1 VRSRASPFKW
11 EYPLLSLRSSNSFIR
26 LLPCRPITSIPPCI
40 FPSVTHCRRQ
50 FWRKMWPI
58 QFTFRL
64 QYAHKKYFVVLK
76 VMKKSDKIFSWN
88 LSVTNL
94 LHTVSFPWM
103 MIVTQ
108 LLKIFLP
115 FKEPNVSLPCS
126 QNRNTQ
132 PSESRPRPTS
142 LQSILTLI
150 PIYVKFSQVVP

>member
-1 VRSRASPFKW
+1 
-11 EYPLLSLRSSNSFIR
+11 
-26 LLPCRPITSIPPCI
+26 
-40 FPSVTHCRRQ
+40 
-50 FWRKMWPI
+50 
-58 QFTFRL
+58 
-64 QYAHKKYFVVLK
+64 
-76 VMKKSDKIFSWN
+76 MKKSDKIFSWN